1 MSARKLGAV
10 HGTDDDNSLSGS
22 EEDLRFIDRTTT
34 QMYEELVENNAVQ
47 MPVFFFFVLNVKV

>member
-47 MPVFFFFVLNVKV
+47 MPVFFFVC